1 MKKILVFLFLFFS
14 FWISS
19 TFAVYY
25 VDKVVYPK
33 HVFYTNWKYLYY
45 KRDNYN
51 YNFYD
56 SKTNELIKSIKAPIE
71 TSFSNLYYDN
81 SLDKFYIFSD
91 YAPSYYLESDFT
103 FKEFAKRYS
112 GSCIDWYY
120 RNEGKIKCIDKNY
133 ILTDNNTF
141 WILWFLEKWWT
152 LLGSVPYYKVW
163 DWYSIIRG
171 YKPLAK
177 TNWYDISD
185 LRINWILDFWN
196 MYWVSS
202 TRFLIT
208 YEENFK
214 VKVLLYDFKDKK
226 IIYQYD
232 WLSKWVWN
240 VELAYDYNCFFRLSV
255 GDKVYTDT
263 IQNCKWGWNIWTWW
277 VDGANAWA
285 DWTIWKAAFKAIED
299 FIEKEKP
306 WDEIV
311 NFVKNYKDFVTQNHN
326 ITNPEV
332 WKKVSDFVSETVKEL
347 NKLWTKWELAA
358 KAVMSSYYNILVN
371 TWKINWSWA
380 AKSIDSVLNYIK
392 ERDKKNSDYSW
403 NSKIVNSVV
412 DQMKWSSTV
421 YQINKLKYKWFQTC
435 SMFDD
440 NLKFIYNWV
449 NKKLVRF
456 DLKLSDK
463 FDVLLLKPFFYLIDL
478 IFTPLTDI
486 LNDSITFLSVFYPFP
501 EWDYCFLGYVYN
513 LEYQSYLW
521 IWENTKFLNF
531 FPEKNFFDKWK
542 MNFLDYFFLFIFW
555 LLVVKIIILIFNKNQ

>member
-19 TFAVYY
+19 TFAVSY

-33 HVFYTNWKYLYY
+33 HVFYTNWKYVYY

-56 SKTNELIKSIKAPIE
+56 SKTNELIKSVKAPVE

-103 FKEFAKRYS
+103 FNEFAKRYS

-133 ILTDNNTF
+133 ILTDNKTF

-152 LLGSVPYYKVW
+152 LFGSVPYYKAW
-163 DWYSIIRG
+163 DWYTIIRG

-185 LRINWILDFWN
+185 LRINWIVDFWN

-277 VDGANAWA
+277 VDGANAWV
-285 DWTIWKAAFKAIED
+285 DWTIWKAAFKAIDD

-311 NFVKNYKDFVTQNHN
+311 KFIKNYKDFVTQNTN
-326 ITNPEV
+326 IENHEV

-347 NKLWTKWELAA
+347 NKLWNKWELAA

-403 NSKIVNSVV
+403 NSKLVNVV
-412 DQMKWSSTV
+412 KSQLEWSKNQYELNKW
-421 YQINKLKYKWFQTC
+421 KFKTC
-435 SMFDD
+435 ELFDA
-440 NLKFIYNWV
+440 NLKFIYKPNNENLWY
-449 NKKLVRF
+449 NF
-456 DLKLSDK
+456 DLTISNK
-463 FDVLLLKPFFYLIDL
+463 FDVLILKPFFYLADL
-478 IFTPLTDI
+478 
-486 LNDSITFLSVFYPFP
+486 FLSPLSDVVNESLSFISVMYPFRQW
-501 EWDYCFLGYVYN
+501 EYCFLWYVYE
-513 LEYQSYLW
+513 LKYQSYLW
-521 IWENTKFLNF
+521 IDSSFFWEKF
-531 FPEKNFFDKWK
+531 FPEKNLFEKWS
-542 MNFLDYFFLFIFW
+542 MNFLDYFFLLVYWFLVIK
-555 LLVVKIIILIFNKNQ
+555 LLILIFNKNS